1 MLGPGG
7 KEIASSGD
15 EVADAA
21 TRESFV
27 AAYDEKH
34 AITMDGENKAIM
46 VVGSLDFPVPIPIVR
61 KEGMWR
67 FDTAAAR
74 EEILDRRI
82 GRNELNAIQ
91 VCLAYVDAQDEYA
104 EKDRTGAGINTY
116 AQRIVSRPGKNDCLY
131 WQTSQGEEASPLGEL
146 FAQATAEGYRAGE
159 GRTPYQGY
167 FFKILTKQGPAAPG
181 GELGYIVRDKMIGGF
196 ALVAYPAEYRNSGVM
211 TFIVNH
217 AGTVFQKDLGPR
229 TSIIADY
236 DIKGISSRR
245 DRPDYEQQILENRYR
260 DIRVL
265 ELSGALS
272 FANTDYVLRAVSTHE
287 RPDILIFDL
296 RRVPSVTEGA
306 ASLLVSTLSIVALIA
321 PQWVWPMTTTSVVP
335 KRSAANSTLPIWDGA
350 TMFPAT
356 RMTNRSPKP

>member
-1 MLGPGG
+1 MNKTFASLAAATVLCTTATIALAQQAFKTPDDAASALVSAAKAGDPKAIVTVLGPGG

-21 TRESFV
+21 TRERFV

-116 AQRIVSRPGKNDCLY
+116 AQRIVSRPGKNDGLY

-181 GELGYIVRDKMIGGF
+181 GELDYIVRDKMIGGF

-229 TSIIADY
+229 TSIIAERM
-236 DIKGISSRR
+236 SSFNP
-245 DRPDYEQQILENRYR
+245 DRTWQK
-260 DIRVL
+260 
-265 ELSGALS
+265 
-272 FANTDYVLRAVSTHE
+272 VSDTG
-287 RPDILIFDL
+287 PL
-296 RRVPSVTEGA
+296 
-306 ASLLVSTLSIVALIA
+306 
-321 PQWVWPMTTTSVVP
+321 Q
-335 KRSAANSTLPIWDGA
+335 
-350 TMFPAT
+350 
-356 RMTNRSPKP
+356 